1 MEINKDSTVFDTE
14 ECDNQVD
21 ESKAAKAKKPSKSNY
36 EVRKQIEQRNEIE
49 LLRRLTYNF
58 YDD

>member
-1 MEINKDSTVFDTE
+1 MFDTD
-14 ECDNQVD
+14 ECDSQVD
-21 ESKAAKAKKPSKSNY
+21 ESKAAKAKNQSKRNY

-49 LLRRLTYNF
+49 LLRKLTDNF

>member
-1 MEINKDSTVFDTE
+1 MFDTE

-36 EVRKQIEQRNEIE
+36 DVRKQIEQRNEIE
-49 LLRRLTYNF
+49 LLRKLTDNF